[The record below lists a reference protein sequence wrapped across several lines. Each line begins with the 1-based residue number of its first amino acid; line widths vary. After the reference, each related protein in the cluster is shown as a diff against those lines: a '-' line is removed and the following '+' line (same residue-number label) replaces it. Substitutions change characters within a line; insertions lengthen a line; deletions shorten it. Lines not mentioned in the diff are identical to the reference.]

1 MVQLSVFI
9 KSQLIDYLNIH
20 IHDPY
25 YITYI
30 NNIFNNFDINIYINH
45 IILNLNSYCSII
57 LDKINNTNQLHI
69 NNYIKY
75 INHVIIYHIILSN
88 SLHFHYL
95 LISNRSYILSILRF
109 IDTHYFINTHHI
121 DYIDNHFNMDI
132 NYFDNIHNYIMNID
146 NIDLYIHN
154 IYTNINT
161 TSNINN
167 NNNNITI
174 SINSLYDY
182 INNIFN
188 NSNDDDDNND
198 DNNNNSNDDGNITN
212 IGDINLFDIVD
223 DNNDDNNNN
232 SNDDGNITNIGDI
245 NLFDIVDIV
254 DINCILCDDSVINTP
269 HINCNICHNILCKSC
284 LIQLHNTNC
293 PYCRNDINN
302 QIILSFNDHS
312 YILRDIK
319 RNASNLI
326 QYIYE

>member
-9 KSQLIDYLNIH
+9 KSKLIDYLNIN
-20 IHDPY
+20 IHDHY

-45 IILNLNSYCSII
+45 INLNLNSYCSII

-109 IDTHYFINTHHI
+109 IDTHYFINTPHI
-121 DYIDNHFNMDI
+121 YYIDTHFNMDI
-132 NYFDNIHNYIMNID
+132 NYFDNINNYIINIPNID
-146 NIDLYIHN
+146 
-154 IYTNINT
+154 TNINT

-167 NNNNITI
+167 INNNI
-174 SINSLYDY
+174 S
-182 INNIFN
+182 NNT
-188 NSNDDDDNND
+188 NDDYYNND
-198 DNNNNSNDDGNITN
+198 DNNNNTNDDVNITN
-212 IGDINLFDIVD
+212 IGDINLFDIV
-223 DNNDDNNNN
+223 NND
-232 SNDDGNITNIGDI
+232 
-245 NLFDIVDIV
+245 
-254 DINCILCDDSVINTP
+254 DINCILCYDSVINTP

-284 LIQLHNTNC
+284 LIQLHNTKC
-293 PYCRNDINN
+293 PYCRNDFNN

-312 YILRDIK
+312 SILRDIK

>member
-20 IHDPY
+20 ILDPY

-45 IILNLNSYCSII
+45 ITLNLNSYCSII

-109 IDTHYFINTHHI
+109 IDTHYFINIHHI
-121 DYIDNHFNMDI
+121 DYVDTHFNMDI
-132 NYFDNIHNYIMNID
+132 NYFDNIHNYIMN
-146 NIDLYIHN
+146 NIDRYIHT
-154 IYTNINT
+154 IDTNIT
-161 TSNINN
+161 STSNINN

-174 SINSLYDY
+174 SINSY
-182 INNIFN
+182 
-188 NSNDDDDNND
+188 DDNND

-223 DNNDDNNNN
+223 DYDYYN
-232 SNDDGNITNIGDI
+232 
-245 NLFDIVDIV
+245 IVDIV